1 MLCHLT
7 CRMNLKYSQLIVTGS
22 GLVIARRWE
31 VEGIGRHC
39 SKDINLSYKI
49 NKLWKSNAHYNDYS

>member
-1 MLCHLT
+1 
-7 CRMNLKYSQLIVTGS
+7 MNLKYSQLIVTGS
-22 GLVIARRWE
+22 GMVIARRWE